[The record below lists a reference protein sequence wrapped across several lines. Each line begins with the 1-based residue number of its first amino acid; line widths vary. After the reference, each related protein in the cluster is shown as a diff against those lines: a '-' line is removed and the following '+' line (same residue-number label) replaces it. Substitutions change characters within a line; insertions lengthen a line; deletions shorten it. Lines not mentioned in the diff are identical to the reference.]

1 MSPLSFLVDPYA
13 DTLEMPVSGDFGGV
27 GAWEHEQI
35 VKHLGAQFQVVREIG
50 RGGMGVVF
58 LARDIALHRLVA
70 IKVLRY
76 EFTSSEEHRERF
88 RREARMTAR
97 LSHSNIVPVHTF
109 GEVPADESDPY
120 DAPLV
125 YIVMKYVHGESLA
138 ERMRRERTLP
148 AAEAQRILR
157 DLALAL
163 DSAHRDGVVH
173 RDLKAENILLER
185 GSGRAMLTDFGVALQ
200 RSLDPV
206 RADASR
212 AFGTPHYMSPEQAA
226 GELDIDGRSDL
237 YSVGVL
243 GYYMLTGALPFDGA
257 TFEALAAKHIAD
269 EHAPLAERC
278 AGRTGGAPKRDRA
291 LPAQGARD
299 RFRTGR
305 ELADALAAAPTA
317 FAGSRRR
324 DCGDVGAVPRSP
336 RRRVGDVRR
345 RNEGDVR
352 VDNDLRFDRRS
363 GAKERAAM
371 IAAFSFAGIVP
382 RGVDWRCA

>member
-13 DTLEMPVSGDFGGV
+13 DTLELPVSGQLPV
-27 GAWEHEQI
+27 VSAQWEHEQI
-35 VKHLGAQFQVVREIG
+35 VTHLGSQFQVVREIG
-50 RGGMGVVF
+50 RGGMGIVF

-109 GEVPADESDPY
+109 GEIHDDATN
-120 DAPLV
+120 APLV

-148 AAEAQRILR
+148 ASEVQRILR

-185 GSGRAMLTDFGVALQ
+185 GSNRALLTDFGVALQ

-206 RADASR
+206 RTDASR

-226 GELDIDGRSDL
+226 GELDIDNRSDL

-243 GYYMLTGALPFDGA
+243 GYYMLTGALPFDGQ
-257 TFEALAAKHIAD
+257 TFEALAAKHIA
-269 EHAPLAERC
+269 ESHTPLAELSPEVPENLCAAVERC
-278 AGRTGGAPKRDRA
+278 LMKNRDERWRSGRD
-291 LPAQGARD
+291 
-299 RFRTGR
+299 
-305 ELADALAAAPTA
+305 LADALAETPA
-317 FAGSRRR
+317 RRR
-324 DCGDVGAVPRSP
+324 WFGLKKRATSTLFRTRMLAELAMIS
-336 RRRVGDVRR
+336 
-345 RNEGDVR
+345 
-352 VDNDLRFDRRS
+352 
-363 GAKERAAM
+363 AAM
-371 IAAFSFAGIVP
+371 KAIVK
-382 RGVDWRCA
+382 WTAI

>member
-13 DTLEMPVSGDFGGV
+13 DTLELPVSGALAV
-27 GAWEHEQI
+27 SAQWEHEQI
-35 VKHLGAQFQVVREIG
+35 TKHLGAQFQVVREIG

-97 LSHSNIVPVHTF
+97 LSHSNIVPVHTSANSRRR
-109 GEVPADESDPY
+109 G

-138 ERMRRERTLP
+138 ERMRRERTSGG
-148 AAEAQRILR
+148 EVQRILR

-185 GSGRAMLTDFGVALQ
+185 GSGRAMLTDFGVALL

-226 GELDIDGRSDL
+226 GSSTSTTAATSTR
-237 YSVGVL
+237 VGVL
-243 GYYMLTGALPFDGA
+243 GYYMLTGVLPFDGQ
-257 TFEALAAKHIAD
+257 TFEALAAKHIT
-269 EHAPLAERC
+269 ESHTPLAALCPDARRRC
-278 AGRTGGAPKRDRA
+278 RRDRA
-291 LPAQGARD
+291 L
-299 RFRTGR
+299 F
-305 ELADALAAAPTA
+305 
-317 FAGSRRR
+317 
-324 DCGDVGAVPRSP
+324 
-336 RRRVGDVRR
+336 
-345 RNEGDVR
+345 
-352 VDNDLRFDRRS
+352 
-363 GAKERAAM
+363 
-371 IAAFSFAGIVP
+371 
-382 RGVDWRCA
+382 

>member
-1 MSPLSFLVDPYA
+1 MSPLPFLVDPYA
-13 DTLEMPVSGDFGGV
+13 DTLELPVSGALPAV
-27 GAWEHEQI
+27 SARWEHEQI
-35 VKHLGAQFQVVREIG
+35 VNHLGAQFQVVREIG
-50 RGGMGVVF
+50 RGAMGVVF

-109 GEVPADESDPY
+109 GEMRDNKGN
-120 DAPLV
+120 APLV

-138 ERMRRERTLP
+138 ERMRREPTLP

-185 GSGRAMLTDFGVALQ
+185 GSNRALLTDFGVALQ
-200 RSLDPV
+200 RSLDPS
-206 RADASR
+206 RADSSR

-226 GELDIDGRSDL
+226 GELDIDNRSDL

-243 GYYMLTGALPFDGA
+243 GYYMLTGALPFDGQ
-257 TFEALAAKHIAD
+257 TFEALAAKHIT
-269 EHAPLAERC
+269 ETHAPLADVRPDVPENLRAAIERC
-278 AGRTGGAPKRDRA
+278 LMKDRA
-291 LPAQGARD
+291 ERW
-299 RFRTGR
+299 RNGR
-305 ELADALAAAPTA
+305 ELADALIDMPTRRRWFGLKKTATSTLFKPRMLAELAMISAAAKA
-317 FAGSRRR
+317 LVKWAS
-324 DCGDVGAVPRSP
+324 V
-336 RRRVGDVRR
+336 
-345 RNEGDVR
+345 
-352 VDNDLRFDRRS
+352 
-363 GAKERAAM
+363 
-371 IAAFSFAGIVP
+371 
-382 RGVDWRCA
+382 